1 VLPWWDSERAGADEA
16 QSRCSFRV
24 SNLIGEIPQA
34 ADNLSYGVKATVVCF
49 RGGKAPT
56 RRNLGVASP
65 SRLVPTRTQTAAGT
79 RAGTT
84 MTVTVELQLEGLK
97 EDRDSASFKETQA

>member
-1 VLPWWDSERAGADEA
+1 
-16 QSRCSFRV
+16 
-24 SNLIGEIPQA
+24 
-34 ADNLSYGVKATVVCF
+34 VCF

-65 SRLVPTRTQTAAGT
+65 SRLVPTQTAAGT

-84 MTVTVELQLEGLK
+84 MTVELQLEGLK
-97 EDRDSASFKETQA
+97 EDRDSANFKETQA